1 MSKGRT
7 DKRTIWSRPK
17 WIRTKWVEDKVARV
31 RNETGRT
38 DKRTKR

>member
-1 MSKGRT
+1 MSRGRT

-17 WIRTKWVEDKVARV
+17 WMRTKWVDDKVARV

-38 DKRTKR
+38 DKRTKL